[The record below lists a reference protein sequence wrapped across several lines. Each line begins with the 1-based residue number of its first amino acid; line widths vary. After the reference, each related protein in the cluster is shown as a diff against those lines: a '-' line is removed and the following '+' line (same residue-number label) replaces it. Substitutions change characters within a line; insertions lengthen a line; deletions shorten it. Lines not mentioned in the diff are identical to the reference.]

1 MKEKLLKIIRSR
13 FFISG
18 LIILLQFVQ
27 LLIVFGLL
35 NKYSIIISTLGYIFY
50 IGVFLYIINKY
61 ENPEFKLPWIIII
74 MLFFVMGA
82 FAFVLLSSNDQ
93 NKKEIVTFKKNKE
106 KLSTYLKQDEV
117 LEILKNEN
125 RDAYLQANYIKKSTG
140 LPCYKN
146 TEISY
151 YKIGEDFH
159 KELLNALKKAQHFI
173 FMEYFII
180 EEGKMWNPIHEIL
193 KEKSKNG
200 VKVYVIYDDFGCM
213 TTLDENYYK
222 NLNEEGINCIPAN
235 KFKPVLSRI
244 HNNRDHRKITV
255 IDGRVGFTGG
265 INIADEYINKK
276 VKHGHWKDTA
286 VKLEGEAVK
295 SLTALFLE
303 TWNTQNKEELELQ
316 EFMRQDYKLNRVQG
330 VVAPYGDGPEEFY
343 KEEVGKNVYLNMLSS
358 AKKYVYITT
367 PYLICDHEIL
377 NSLCLCAKKGVDVRI
392 ITPGIPDKKTVF
404 LMTQSNYEN
413 LIKNGV
419 KIYEY
424 TPGFIHA
431 KQFICDDIF
440 ATCGTINL
448 DYRSLVHHFECGT
461 WMYNVPC
468 IEEMKKDFLE
478 TQSASEEITEPKAKL
493 KGWKKVITEVMKV
506 FFPLF

>member
-276 VKHGHWKDTA
+276 VKHVHWKDTA